1 MGRTKDL
8 VIDMEEEALY
18 ATKENLKTKQN
29 MKAIL
34 EFNLPEDDAEFQT
47 ANNAGKMKSVL
58 WEMDNWLRTTIKH
71 APDTMSEDEY
81 NTYKRCRDY
90 FYELL
95 NLEGINID

>member
-18 ATKENLKTKQN
+18 VTKANLNTKQN

-34 EFNLPEDDAEFQT
+34 EFNLPEEDVEFQT

-58 WEMDNWLRTTIKH
+58 WEMNNWLRATIKN
-71 APDTMSEDEY
+71 APDDMSEDEY
-81 NTYKRCRDY
+81 NAYKRCRDY

>member
-1 MGRTKDL
+1 
-8 VIDMEEEALY
+8 
-18 ATKENLKTKQN
+18 

-34 EFNLPEDDAEFQT
+34 EFNLPEEDVEFQT

-58 WEMDNWLRTTIKH
+58 LEMDRWLRYNIKH
-71 APDTMSEDEY
+71 APDTMSSD
-81 NTYKRCRDY
+81 TYEAYQKCRDY